1 MLVGFLECCECY
13 LPRQLSCNSHICP
26 HHVAAGV
33 RWEKQDQGRVS
44 LGLRLAVLP
53 PHVDQRQR
61 PQSGIW
67 GPRGLLLGCLV
78 AGSKSLVEA
87 CQMGRKGCRS
97 LPALGE
103 EALPGHSEPHAECQS
118 ASRVL
123 WARSGLVPW
132 EAVPMVFLQA
142 VAVVHVYAGS
152 KRARARVSEDKTN
165 ECELRP
171 ATSGQRP
178 ASTGDREFCP
188 GWVGPWGDT
197 CRDFS
202 RHFPGPACQGGVA
215 AWEAWRAC
223 QCLKCWRSDGSLDG
237 SLRRG
242 LQRCC
247 SVGRGPSVPL
257 ISP

>member
-1 MLVGFLECCECY
+1 MVGEAG
-13 LPRQLSCNSHICP
+13 PRLCVAWPAACGAAAARCP
-26 HHVAAGV
+26 EDRGPN
-33 RWEKQDQGRVS
+33 R
-44 LGLRLAVLP
+44 
-53 PHVDQRQR
+53 
-61 PQSGIW
+61 QSGIW
-67 GPRGLLLGCLV
+67 QPRGLLLGCLV
-78 AGSKSLVEA
+78 AGWKSLVEA

-118 ASRVL
+118 ASRDIVGKI
-123 WARSGLVPW
+123 RVS
-132 EAVPMVFLQA
+132 AVGGRANGVS
-142 VAVVHVYAGS
+142 AGCCCCACACRLEEGT
-152 KRARARVSEDKTN
+152 RARARVSEDKTN
-165 ECELRP
+165 QCEQRP
-171 ATSGQRP
+171 ATSDQQP
-178 ASTGDREFCP
+178 AGTGDREFCP

-237 SLRRG
+237 SLRRA
-242 LQRCC
+242 LQSCC

-257 ISP
+257 PCPWCPRPVGRSLRQIG